1 MVKES
6 QGKRFCSCIKKVR
19 KSFKNPRGSR
29 EFSSS
34 KTKTSQALSFAKSES
49 AAIGICVKSVLQ
61 TKGKT
66 LRRFTCGKKPK
77 VITQKM
83 KNN

>member
-29 EFSSS
+29 
-34 KTKTSQALSFAKSES
+34 ES

-83 KNN
+83 KK

>member
-19 KSFKNPRGSR
+19 KSFKNPRGS
-29 EFSSS
+29 
-34 KTKTSQALSFAKSES
+34 KES
-49 AAIGICVKSVLQ
+49 AAIGVCVKSVLQ

-83 KNN
+83 KK